1 MKTHHLFFLS
11 LFVITAC
18 QKPKETASQLQF
30 TIDAFDVAQDQMEV
44 TFKVNTEEIDS
55 LLAMLQRHEYTV
67 QSFHNAPEVEDEMRA
82 RFDAFMRYLE
92 P

>member
-1 MKTHHLFFLS
+1 
-11 LFVITAC
+11 
-18 QKPKETASQLQF
+18 
-30 TIDAFDVAQDQMEV
+30 
-44 TFKVNTEEIDS
+44 
-55 LLAMLQRHEYTV
+55 MLQRHEYTV